1 LNRVHKSELSLIL
14 KKTNGS
20 IYLLKA
26 DNATLAAAFTPIL
39 EDKNIK
45 IDIVELTK
53 IVSLIKD
60 RANFVSDFLGN

>member
-1 LNRVHKSELSLIL
+1 MVQSPIP
-14 KKTNGS
+14 T
-20 IYLLKA
+20 KA

>member
-1 LNRVHKSELSLIL
+1 MRHWQQPSL
-14 KKTNGS
+14 
-20 IYLLKA
+20 YLGGQKY
-26 DNATLAAAFTPIL
+26 
-39 EDKNIK
+39 K